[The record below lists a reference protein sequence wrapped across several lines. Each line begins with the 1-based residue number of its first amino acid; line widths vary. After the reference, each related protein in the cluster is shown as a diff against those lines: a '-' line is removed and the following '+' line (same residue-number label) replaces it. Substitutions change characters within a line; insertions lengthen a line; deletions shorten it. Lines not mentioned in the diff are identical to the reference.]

1 LLFFYLNK
9 IQNSYKFQ
17 HFFCNRD
24 YLAVYL
30 DVIDKD
36 KSSNTE
42 LVRWIM
48 KFPYP
53 LYPREYV
60 YVRRYCADLN
70 HNLLMLV
77 SRSLPNIHLPD
88 LPNTKL
94 KHTSPNPNQH
104 NYVRVTQ
111 YKSNIVIM
119 PIHDFDKPGLIY
131 VIQYYDVNKAKI
143 PKIAYKWM
151 AASGLPDYINKVH
164 KATLRL
170 NHRHEIEN
178 KHNEDLKKP
187 ILNLN
192 DQLKKYDSIVLDYG
206 NNDKKDEHVSS
217 ITLNNQTVNL
227 SETLIQNKS
236 INQKDNNETINNLEI
251 SSDKK
256 DNMPLDIVLVDHDSN
271 SNKSK
276 LKTYFISVLEEINDE
291 FISANEPHPLFYN

>member
-1 LLFFYLNK
+1 
-9 IQNSYKFQ
+9 
-17 HFFCNRD
+17 
-24 YLAVYL
+24 
-30 DVIDKD
+30 
-36 KSSNTE
+36 
-42 LVRWIM
+42 M

-70 HNLLMLV
+70 HKFLMLV

-88 LPNTKL
+88 LPNAKL
-94 KHTSPNPNQH
+94 KHTSSNPNQH
-104 NYVRVTQ
+104 NYVKVTQ

-151 AASGLPDYINKVH
+151 TASGLPDYINKVH

-178 KHNEDLKKP
+178 KQNEDLKKP

-192 DQLKKYDSIVLDYG
+192 DQLKRYDLIVLDCVDS
-206 NNDKKDEHVSS
+206 DKKDENLPSNS
-217 ITLNNQTVNL
+217 LISQIENQ
-227 SETLIQNKS
+227 SEKLMQNS
-236 INQKDNNETINNLEI
+236 INQIDNIETIKSLEI
-251 SSDKK
+251 SSDKNK
-256 DNMPLDIVLVDHDSN
+256 TNQTDILDDDNN
-271 SNKSK
+271 NNNTNRSK
-276 LKTYFISVLEEINDE
+276 IKTYFTSVLEEINEE
-291 FISANEPHPLFYN
+291 FLSANEPHPLFYN